1 MRIALTSR
9 LGADNSGVGLK
20 IQPGCPQALRMLP
33 PDPCPNQDGDILKR
47 ARYIFKRTIT
57 LSLGVLREPSVCV
70 CVSVCLCAVYV

>member
-1 MRIALTSR
+1 
-9 LGADNSGVGLK
+9 
-20 IQPGCPQALRMLP
+20 MLP

-70 CVSVCLCAVYV
+70 CVCVSVCSLCISVCMSVIVCGIACTRACLLVYS